1 MEQKLLQSL
10 RSDSFQ
16 KHYNKLKLL
25 IKSTV
30 CQMLALQAELT
41 LTVNN
46 ALELKGHTVDLA
58 LL

>member
-1 MEQKLLQSL
+1 MKLLHLL

-25 IKSTV
+25 IKATACQITV
-30 CQMLALQAELT
+30 LQAELT
-41 LTVNN
+41 LIANN
-46 ALELKGHTVDLA
+46 GVELKGHRVDLA